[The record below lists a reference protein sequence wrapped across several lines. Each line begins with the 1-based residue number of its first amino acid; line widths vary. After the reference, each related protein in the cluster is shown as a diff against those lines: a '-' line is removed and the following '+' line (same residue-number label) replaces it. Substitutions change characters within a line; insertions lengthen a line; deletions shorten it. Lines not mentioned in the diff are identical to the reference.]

1 MRRDAGVQLM
11 FCNTYHLLVHP
22 GPDVVS
28 GAGGLHSWMQ
38 HEGPLITDSG
48 GFQVFSLAEPNEDD
62 AAGPEMK
69 RKNKSRVANR
79 EGGAGGSSSLLSVSE
94 RGARFRSYHDGKEI
108 ELTPESSVEAQKAL
122 GADVIIPLVCD
133 CH

>member
-1 MRRDAGVQLM
+1 
-11 FCNTYHLLVHP
+11 
-22 GPDVVS
+22 
-28 GAGGLHSWMQ
+28 
-38 HEGPLITDSG
+38 
-48 GFQVFSLAEPNEDD
+48 
-62 AAGPEMK
+62 MK